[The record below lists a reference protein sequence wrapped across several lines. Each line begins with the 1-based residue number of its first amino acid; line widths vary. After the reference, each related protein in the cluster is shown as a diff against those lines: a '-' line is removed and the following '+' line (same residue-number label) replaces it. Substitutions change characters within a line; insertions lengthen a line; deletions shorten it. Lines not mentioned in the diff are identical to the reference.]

1 MRFAYINLQMYEMVY
16 QRFSMKCF
24 VRVRD
29 WAIEVLK
36 DP

>member
-1 MRFAYINLQMYEMVY
+1 MNLHMYEMVY
-16 QRFSMKCF
+16 EKFSMKCF

-29 WAIEVLK
+29 WVIEVLK